1 MQPRSCI
8 QILRVAQDDTICYMI
23 DTHSHIFSEEFKEDL
38 PEVIARAKEIGV
50 EKIFMPNI
58 DDTSVD
64 DMLEVCRQY
73 PGYCFPMIGFHPTS
87 VEGTDAIYKVREMK
101 KLLVEGHPYIA
112 IGEVGLDLYWDKT
125 WLKEQQQI
133 LDEQIQWALEWKL
146 PLVIHCREAFPELF
160 QVLAPYKDTELTGV
174 FHSFTGT
181 VDEAREL
188 MDYSR
193 FMIGINGVVTFK
205 KSTLPEVLK
214 EVPLT
219 KLVLETDSPYLAPVP
234 FRGKRNET
242 SYVKRVAV
250 RLAELY
256 GMEIGEVERQ
266 TTENALKVF
275 KNC

>member
-1 MQPRSCI
+1 
-8 QILRVAQDDTICYMI
+8 MI

-58 DDTSVD
+58 DDTSLE
-64 DMLEVCRQY
+64 DMLNVCRAY
-73 PGYCFPMIGFHPTS
+73 PGYCFPMVGFHPTS
-87 VEGTDAIYKVREMK
+87 VEGPDAIYKVKEMK
-101 KLLVEGHPYIA
+101 KRLVEGHPYIA
-112 IGEVGLDLYWDKT
+112 VGEVGLDLYWDKT
-125 WLKEQQQI
+125 WLKEQQLI
-133 LDEQIQWALEWKL
+133 LDEQIQWALEWNL

-160 QVLAPYKDTELTGV
+160 QVLEPYKHTALTGV

-181 VDEAREL
+181 VDEVREL

-205 KSTLPEVLK
+205 KSTLPEALK

-219 KLVLETDSPYLAPVP
+219 RLVLETDSPYLAPVP
-234 FRGKRNET
+234 FRGKRNES

-275 KNC
+275 KIR

>member
-1 MQPRSCI
+1 
-8 QILRVAQDDTICYMI
+8 MI
-23 DTHSHIFSEEFKEDL
+23 DTHSHIFSEEFNEDL
-38 PEVIARAKEIGV
+38 SEVIARAKEIGV

-58 DDTSVD
+58 DDTSVE
-64 DMLEVCRQY
+64 DMLNVCQAY
-73 PGYCFPMIGFHPTS
+73 PDYCFPMIGFHPTS
-87 VEGTDAIYKVREMK
+87 VEGPDAIYKVREMK
-101 KLLVEGHPYIA
+101 KHLVEGHPYIA
-112 IGEVGLDLYWDKT
+112 VGEVGLDLYWDKT
-125 WLKEQQQI
+125 WLKEQQLI
-133 LDEQIQWALEWKL
+133 LDEQIQWALEWNL

-160 QVLAPYKDTELTGV
+160 QVLEPYKHTELTGV

-205 KSTLPEVLK
+205 KSILPEVLQ

-250 RLAELY
+250 KLAELY
-256 GMEIGEVERQ
+256 GREIGEVERQ

-275 KNC
+275 KIR

>member
-1 MQPRSCI
+1 
-8 QILRVAQDDTICYMI
+8 MI

-58 DDTSVD
+58 DDTSVE
-64 DMLEVCRQY
+64 DMLHVCQAY

-87 VEGTDAIYKVREMK
+87 VEGPDAIYKVKEMK
-101 KLLVEGHPYIA
+101 KRLVEGHPYRA

-160 QVLAPYKDTELTGV
+160 QVLEPYKHTELTGV

-193 FMIGINGVVTFK
+193 FMIGVNGVVTFK
-205 KSTLPEVLK
+205 KSTLPEALK
-214 EVPLT
+214 EVPLS

-250 RLAELY
+250 KLAELY

-275 KNC
+275 KIR

>member
-1 MQPRSCI
+1 
-8 QILRVAQDDTICYMI
+8 MI

-38 PEVIARAKEIGV
+38 SEVIARAKEIGV

-58 DDTSVD
+58 DDTSVE
-64 DMLEVCRQY
+64 DMLNVCQTY
-73 PGYCFPMIGFHPTS
+73 PDYCFPMIGFHPTS
-87 VEGTDAIYKVREMK
+87 VEGPDAIYKVREMK
-101 KLLVEGHPYIA
+101 KHLVEGHPYIA
-112 IGEVGLDLYWDKT
+112 VGEVGLDLYWDKT
-125 WLKEQQQI
+125 WLKEQQLI
-133 LDEQIQWALEWKL
+133 LDEQIQWALEWNL

-160 QVLAPYKDTELTGV
+160 QVLEPYKHTELTGV

-205 KSTLPEVLK
+205 KSTLPEVLQ

-242 SYVKRVAV
+242 SYVKRVAMK
-250 RLAELY
+250 LAELY

-275 KNC
+275 KIR

>member
-1 MQPRSCI
+1 
-8 QILRVAQDDTICYMI
+8 MI
-23 DTHSHIFSEEFKEDL
+23 DTHSHVFSEEFKEDL
-38 PEVIARAKEIGV
+38 PEVVARAKEIGV

-58 DDTSVD
+58 DDASVD

-87 VEGTDAIYKVREMK
+87 VEGPDTIYKVKEMK
-101 KLLVEGHPYIA
+101 KRLVEGHPYIA
-112 IGEVGLDLYWDKT
+112 IGEVGIDLYWDKT

-160 QVLAPYKDTELTGV
+160 QVLEPYKHTELTGV

-181 VDEAREL
+181 MDEAREL
-188 MDYSR
+188 MGYSR
-193 FMIGINGVVTFK
+193 FMIGVNGVVTFK
-205 KSTLPEVLK
+205 KSTLPEALK

-219 KLVLETDSPYLAPVP
+219 RLVLETDSPYLAPVP

-250 RLAELY
+250 KLAELY
-256 GMEIGEVERQ
+256 GMEIGEVERK

-275 KNC
+275 KIR

>member
-1 MQPRSCI
+1 
-8 QILRVAQDDTICYMI
+8 MI
-23 DTHSHIFSEEFKEDL
+23 DTHSHIFSEEFKDDL
-38 PEVIARAKEIGV
+38 SEVIARAKEIGV

-58 DDTSVD
+58 DDTSVE
-64 DMLEVCRQY
+64 DMLNVCQAY
-73 PGYCFPMIGFHPTS
+73 PDYCFPMIGFHPTS
-87 VEGTDAIYKVREMK
+87 VEGPDAIYKVREMK
-101 KLLVEGHPYIA
+101 KHLVEGHPYIA
-112 IGEVGLDLYWDKT
+112 VGEVGLDLYWDKT
-125 WLKEQQQI
+125 WLKEQQLI
-133 LDEQIQWALEWKL
+133 LDEQIQWALEWNL

-160 QVLAPYKDTELTGV
+160 QVLEPYKHTELTGV

-205 KSTLPEVLK
+205 KSTLPEVLQ

-250 RLAELY
+250 KLAELY
-256 GMEIGEVERQ
+256 EREIGEVERQ

-275 KNC
+275 KIR

>member
-1 MQPRSCI
+1 
-8 QILRVAQDDTICYMI
+8 MI

-38 PEVIARAKEIGV
+38 SEVIARAKEIGV

-58 DDTSVD
+58 DDTSVE
-64 DMLEVCRQY
+64 DMLNVCQAY
-73 PGYCFPMIGFHPTS
+73 PDYCFPMIGFHPTS
-87 VEGTDAIYKVREMK
+87 VEGPDAIYKVREMK
-101 KLLVEGHPYIA
+101 KHLVEGHPYIA
-112 IGEVGLDLYWDKT
+112 VGEVGLDLYWDKT
-125 WLKEQQQI
+125 WLKEQQLI
-133 LDEQIQWALEWKL
+133 LDEQIQWALEWNL

-160 QVLAPYKDTELTGV
+160 QVLEPYKHTELTGV

-205 KSTLPEVLK
+205 KSTLPEVLQ

-250 RLAELY
+250 KLAELY

-275 KNC
+275 KICKEVFKVS

>member
-1 MQPRSCI
+1 
-8 QILRVAQDDTICYMI
+8 MI

-58 DDTSVD
+58 DDTSVE
-64 DMLEVCRQY
+64 DMLSVYQAY
-73 PGYCFPMIGFHPTS
+73 PDYCFPMIGFHPTS
-87 VEGTDAIYKVREMK
+87 VEGPDAIYKVKEMK
-101 KLLVEGHPYIA
+101 KRLVEGHPYIA

-160 QVLAPYKDTELTGV
+160 QVLEPYKHTELTGV

-181 VDEAREL
+181 LDEAREL

-205 KSTLPEVLK
+205 KSTLPEALK

-242 SYVKRVAV
+242 SCVKRVAV
-250 RLAELY
+250 KLAELY

-275 KNC
+275 KIR

>member
-1 MQPRSCI
+1 
-8 QILRVAQDDTICYMI
+8 MI

-38 PEVIARAKEIGV
+38 SEVIARAKEIGV

-58 DDTSVD
+58 DDTSVE
-64 DMLEVCRQY
+64 DMLNVCQAY
-73 PGYCFPMIGFHPTS
+73 PDYCFPMIGFHPTS
-87 VEGTDAIYKVREMK
+87 VEGPDAIYKVREMK
-101 KLLVEGHPYIA
+101 KRLVEGHPYIA
-112 IGEVGLDLYWDKT
+112 VGEVGLDLYWNKT
-125 WLKEQQQI
+125 WLKEQQLI
-133 LDEQIQWALEWKL
+133 LDEQIQWALEWNL

-160 QVLAPYKDTELTGV
+160 QVLEPYKHTELTGV

-205 KSTLPEVLK
+205 KSTLPEVLQ

-250 RLAELY
+250 KLAELY

-275 KNC
+275 KIR

>member
-1 MQPRSCI
+1 
-8 QILRVAQDDTICYMI
+8 MI

-58 DDTSVD
+58 DDTSVE
-64 DMLEVCRQY
+64 DMLNVCQAY

-87 VEGTDAIYKVREMK
+87 VEGPDAIYKVREMK
-101 KLLVEGHPYIA
+101 KHLVEGHPYIA
-112 IGEVGLDLYWDKT
+112 VGEVGLDLYWDKT
-125 WLKEQQQI
+125 WLKEQQLI
-133 LDEQIQWALEWKL
+133 LDEQIQWALEWNL

-160 QVLAPYKDTELTGV
+160 QVLEPYKHTELTGV

-205 KSTLPEVLK
+205 KSTLPEVLQ

-242 SYVKRVAV
+242 SYVKRVAMK
-250 RLAELY
+250 LAELY
-256 GMEIGEVERQ
+256 GTEIGEVERQ

-275 KNC
+275 KIR

>member
-1 MQPRSCI
+1 
-8 QILRVAQDDTICYMI
+8 MI

-38 PEVIARAKEIGV
+38 PEVVARAKETGV
-50 EKIFMPNI
+50 ERIFMPNI
-58 DDTSVD
+58 DDTSINA
-64 DMLEVCRQY
+64 MLDVCRAY
-73 PGYCFPMIGFHPTS
+73 PDYCFPMLGFHPTS
-87 VEGTDAIYKVREMK
+87 VEGADAIYKVKAMRE
-101 KLLVEGHPYIA
+101 LLVEGHPFIA
-112 IGEVGLDLYWDKT
+112 IGEVGIDLYWDKT

-146 PLVIHCREAFPELF
+146 PLVIHCRGAFPELF
-160 QVLAPYKDTELTGV
+160 QVLAPYKHTELAGV

-181 VDEAREL
+181 VEEAREV

-205 KSTLPEVLK
+205 KSTLPEALK

-219 KLVLETDSPYLAPVP
+219 RLVLETDSPYLAPVP
-234 FRGKRNET
+234 FRGKRNES

-256 GMEIGEVERQ
+256 GMEIGEVERR

-275 KNC
+275 KIR

>member
-1 MQPRSCI
+1 
-8 QILRVAQDDTICYMI
+8 MI

-38 PEVIARAKEIGV
+38 SEVIARAKEIGV

-58 DDTSVD
+58 DDTSVE
-64 DMLEVCRQY
+64 DMLNVCQAY
-73 PGYCFPMIGFHPTS
+73 PDYCFPMIGFHPTS
-87 VEGTDAIYKVREMK
+87 VEGPDAIYKVREMK
-101 KLLVEGHPYIA
+101 KHLVEGHPYIA
-112 IGEVGLDLYWDKT
+112 VGEVGLDLYWDKT
-125 WLKEQQQI
+125 WLKEQQLI
-133 LDEQIQWALEWKL
+133 LDEQIQWALEWNL

-160 QVLAPYKDTELTGV
+160 QVLEPYKHTELTGV

-193 FMIGINGVVTFK
+193 FMVGINGVVTFK

-242 SYVKRVAV
+242 SYVKRVAMK
-250 RLAELY
+250 LAELY
-256 GMEIGEVERQ
+256 GMENGEVERQ

-275 KNC
+275 KICKEVFKVS

>member
-1 MQPRSCI
+1 
-8 QILRVAQDDTICYMI
+8 MI

-38 PEVIARAKEIGV
+38 SEVIARAKEIGV

-58 DDTSVD
+58 DDTSVE
-64 DMLEVCRQY
+64 DMLNVCQAY
-73 PGYCFPMIGFHPTS
+73 PDYCFPMIGFHPTS
-87 VEGTDAIYKVREMK
+87 VEGPDAIYKVREMK
-101 KLLVEGHPYIA
+101 KHLVEGHPYIA
-112 IGEVGLDLYWDKT
+112 VGEVGLDLYWDKT
-125 WLKEQQQI
+125 WLKEQQLI
-133 LDEQIQWALEWKL
+133 LDEQIRWALEWNL

-160 QVLAPYKDTELTGV
+160 QVLEPYKHTELTGV

-205 KSTLPEVLK
+205 KSTLPEVLQ

-250 RLAELY
+250 KLAELY

-275 KNC
+275 KIR

>member
-1 MQPRSCI
+1 
-8 QILRVAQDDTICYMI
+8 MI

-38 PEVIARAKEIGV
+38 SEVIARAKEIGV

-58 DDTSVD
+58 DDTSVE
-64 DMLEVCRQY
+64 DMLNVCQAY
-73 PGYCFPMIGFHPTS
+73 PDYCFPMIGFHPTS
-87 VEGTDAIYKVREMK
+87 VEGPDAIYKVREMK
-101 KLLVEGHPYIA
+101 KHLVEGHPYIA
-112 IGEVGLDLYWDKT
+112 VGEVGLDLYWDKT
-125 WLKEQQQI
+125 WLKEQQLI
-133 LDEQIQWALEWKL
+133 LDEQIQWALEWNL

-160 QVLAPYKDTELTGV
+160 QVLEPYKHTELTGV

-188 MDYSR
+188 MGYSR
-193 FMIGINGVVTFK
+193 FMVGINGVVTFK

-250 RLAELY
+250 KLAELY
-256 GMEIGEVERQ
+256 GMEIGEVEWQ
-266 TTENALKVF
+266 TTEHALKVF
-275 KNC
+275 KIC